1 MMDYTLFV
9 GIDIGAKE
17 MSVATLT
24 RPGQYGPATTIKQ
37 TPGGWAKLSQWLGT
51 LGHDPA
57 QTRVV
62 MEATSTYWMQP
73 ALALHE
79 AGFAVSVVNPT
90 QAHYF
95 AKALLQRAKTDTID
109 ARMLAQLAATLQT
122 ELWTPPPPVYEEL
135 RQRLALRDDLIEARQ
150 RVRNRLHALRRRPTV
165 VAIVEQRME
174 EQITLFSQ
182 QIDDL
187 ETEIEQ
193 LLQQDPAWS
202 TAATF
207 LCSIKGIASIT
218 TGWLLVA
225 TLNFTT
231 ADHPEQ
237 LASFAGL
244 VPRPYQSGDMNRRAS
259 IGHAGHARLRKALYM
274 AALSAVQFNPIIRAF
289 YQRLL
294 AAGKEK
300 KVALCAAARKLL
312 HMAWAVATKQRLFDP
327 LYQQRPTAA

>member
-1 MMDYTLFV
+1 MILYTLFV
-9 GIDIGAKE
+9 GIDIGAKLL
-17 MSVATLT
+17 SVATLT
-24 RPGQYGPATTIKQ
+24 GPGQYGPAITIAQ
-37 TPGGWAKLSQWLGT
+37 TPAGWVKLCQWLGA

-73 ALALHE
+73 ALALYE
-79 AGFAVSVVNPT
+79 AGFVVSVVNPT

-95 AKALLQRAKTDTID
+95 AKALLKRAKTDAID
-109 ARMLAQLAATLQT
+109 ARLLAQLAATLQT
-122 ELWTPPPPVYEEL
+122 TLWTPPPPVYEEL

-150 RVRNRLHALRRRPTV
+150 RVRNRLHALRRRPNV
-165 VAIVEQRME
+165 VPIVEQRME
-174 EQITLFSQ
+174 AQITLFSQ
-182 QIDDL
+182 QVDDL
-187 ETEIEQ
+187 DAEIEQ
-193 LLQQDPAWS
+193 LLHQDPAWS
-202 TAATF
+202 AAATF

-218 TGWLLVA
+218 AAWLLVA

-244 VPRPYQSGDMNRRAS
+244 VPRPYQSGDLNRRAS

-274 AALSAVQFNPIIRAF
+274 AALSAVQHNPIIRVF

-294 AAGKEK
+294 AAGKLK

-312 HMAWAVATKQRLFDP
+312 HIAWAVATKQQLFDP
-327 LYQQRPTAA
+327 HYQQRTIAT